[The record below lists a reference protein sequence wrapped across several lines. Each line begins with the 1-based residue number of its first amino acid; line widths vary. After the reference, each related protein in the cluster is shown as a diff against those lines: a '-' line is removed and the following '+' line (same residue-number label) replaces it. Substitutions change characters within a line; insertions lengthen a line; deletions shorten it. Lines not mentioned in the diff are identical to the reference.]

1 MINIIDKMQGG
12 VNVAK
17 AKALFHIDEKEKW
30 SLLLINVRN
39 LLLSCEKEDLEIEV
53 MANADAVEAYTE
65 DFELSNVMRKQNAKG
80 IRFVAC
86 DNAIKA
92 HNMKREEILDFVEL
106 VPVGVL
112 EIVER
117 QQEGFAY
124 IKP

>member
-17 AKALFHIDEKEKW
+17 VKALFHIDEKEKW

-65 DFELSNVMRKQNAKG
+65 DFELSNVMRKQNAKE

>member
-17 AKALFHIDEKEKW
+17 VKALFHIDEKEKW